1 MECSVNHH
9 VVYMSW
15 THKNVF
21 QGCLFVPF
29 LGIILN
35 QLKFEVF
42 QATENS
48 QPQIPFKMP
57 ILSQKFHIPAQ
68 KGRQLKISWAK
79 NGTTKN

>member
-29 LGIILN
+29 IGIILN

-48 QPQIPFKMP
+48 QPQIPFKNANFVP
-57 ILSQKFHIPAQ
+57 KKIHIPAQ
-68 KGRQLKISWAK
+68 KAD
-79 NGTTKN
+79 N